1 MEVLHKS
8 RNRTPDNG
16 DFRLMTVE
24 EIKET
29 VTMRDVL
36 DKYGIKVNR
45 SGMCCCPIH
54 KERHPSMKVFKDGY
68 KCFACNSGGDIF
80 RFVQEMEGC
89 DFKRAFLIL
98 GGTYKKYN
106 SETARANAKVHFERL
121 RKKEQQAKEHEKEF
135 RMILEGSIKLCQF
148 WIANREPFSDDWCYA
163 QNKLPWLWSVFE
175 TKYIEGEEVNEINV
189 FRAYREIRQRFIAV

>member
-1 MEVLHKS
+1 
-8 RNRTPDNG
+8 
-16 DFRLMTVE
+16 MTVE

-29 VTMRDVL
+29 VTMCDVL
-36 DKYGIKVNR
+36 EKYGVKVNR
-45 SGMCCCPIH
+45 NGMCCCPIH

-89 DFKRAFLIL
+89 DFKQAFLIL

-106 SETARANAKVHFERL
+106 SETARASARTHFERL
-121 RKKEQQAKEHEKEF
+121 RKREQRAKEHEKEF
-135 RMILEGSIKLCQF
+135 RHVLDGCIALCQY
-148 WIANREPFSDDWCYA
+148 WIAFRKPFSDDWCYA
-163 QNKLPWLWSVFE
+163 QNKLSWLWGVYE

-189 FRAYREIRQRFIAV
+189 FRAYREIRQKFIAV